1 MLVKKHLLSWLRS
14 EPMNY
19 ILQVKNID
27 MKIKGN
33 DGNSWKSIKLAALG
47 LVKIA
52 NLHQNL
58 HFLSAIA
65 VIPLTVNKI
74 ALSGGV
80 CPLYRSFPL

>member
-1 MLVKKHLLSWLRS
+1 
-14 EPMNY
+14 
-19 ILQVKNID
+19 

-74 ALSGGV
+74 ASSGGFS
-80 CPLYRSFPL
+80 PL

>member
-1 MLVKKHLLSWLRS
+1 
-14 EPMNY
+14 
-19 ILQVKNID
+19 

-58 HFLSAIA
+58 HFLSAIT

-74 ALSGGV
+74 ASSGVFG
-80 CPLYRSFPL
+80 PLKPSFPQ